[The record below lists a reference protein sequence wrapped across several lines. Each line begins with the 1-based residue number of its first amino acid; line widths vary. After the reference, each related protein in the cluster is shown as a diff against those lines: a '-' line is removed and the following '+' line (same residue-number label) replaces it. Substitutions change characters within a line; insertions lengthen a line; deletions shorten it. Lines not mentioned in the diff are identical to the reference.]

1 MTLPNNYE
9 YITSLGVIVPDTSDT
24 LEEVK
29 EEYRSIFGQEIN
41 LSPTEPPGLLAEAEA
56 LSRNT
61 LLRSNADTAN
71 QINPNITG
79 GAFLDAI
86 CELTALQRQA
96 AIKTSVFNVV
106 LSGVPS
112 STVPSGSVARTVS
125 GDNFILLSSVVIGP
139 GGTVTGT
146 FQSEVAGPIPCL
158 AGTLTDV
165 VSEVLGWETVNNPD
179 DGILGAEEQSDVSL
193 RKLRKNAL
201 ALQGASSVPAMIS
214 NLYATEGVLSLTFR
228 ENITDAPQVIDGVN
242 LLPNSVWACVD
253 GGVDED
259 VGFALLDGKSTG
271 SNYNGSVTVQVKEPS
286 SKQLYPVKFE
296 RPIDVNLYVR
306 ATIQIV
312 VASENPQQAISTAI
326 LNWANNSVQDIEG
339 LTVGNNASPAEIAA
353 AIQVQVTGI
362 YMDTIEVSDD
372 GVSWQT
378 VPYNI
383 EIFEV
388 GRLTSDRITVVLI

>member
-41 LSPTEPPGLLAEAEA
+41 LSPTEPPGLLAEAET

-71 QINPNITG
+71 QINPNIAG

-158 AGTLTDV
+158 AGRLTDV

-193 RKLRKNAL
+193 RKLRKNTL
-201 ALQGASSVPAMIS
+201 
-214 NLYATEGVLSLTFR
+214 
-228 ENITDAPQVIDGVN
+228 
-242 LLPNSVWACVD
+242 
-253 GGVDED
+253 
-259 VGFALLDGKSTG
+259 K
-271 SNYNGSVTVQVKEPS
+271 
-286 SKQLYPVKFE
+286 
-296 RPIDVNLYVR
+296 
-306 ATIQIV
+306 
-312 VASENPQQAISTAI
+312 
-326 LNWANNSVQDIEG
+326 
-339 LTVGNNASPAEIAA
+339 
-353 AIQVQVTGI
+353 
-362 YMDTIEVSDD
+362 
-372 GVSWQT
+372 
-378 VPYNI
+378 
-383 EIFEV
+383 
-388 GRLTSDRITVVLI
+388 